1 MINIL
6 ICDDSKLSLDI
17 NKAYVSDYVTKNKI
31 KAECY
36 TFQEINEQLE
46 KLYKTVPIDIA
57 LLDIDFQRG
66 EEGIE
71 LARNIIK
78 NSPLAI
84 IIFVT
89 SHEEYA
95 LDAYNLAAFGYITK
109 PIEEKKFEK
118 VFTRAIV
125 QLRGI
130 NAIKN
135 NHTIEFVA
143 NGKKQFLKEKS
154 ILYVE
159 KSGHTVNIVTQKQ
172 TFTVYDSLKNL
183 EEKFSNLF
191 LQVNKGTLV
200 NRNYIIE
207 INDHTITITT
217 GKSFNIPSRKVK
229 EVHAAYKKKTEN
241 EFLT

>member
-17 NKAYVSDYVTKNKI
+17 NKAYISDFVRKCKV

-36 TFQEINEQLE
+36 TFREINEHLE
-46 KLYKTVPIDIA
+46 KLYQTVPIDIA
-57 LLDIDFQRG
+57 VLDIDFQRG

-71 LARNIIK
+71 LAGNIMK
-78 NSPLAI
+78 YNPLAI

-95 LDAYNLAAFGYITK
+95 LDAYNLTAFGYITK

-118 VFTRAIV
+118 LFTRALV

-130 NAIKN
+130 HAVKN
-135 NHTIEFVA
+135 NPTIDFIA
-143 NGKKQFLKEKS
+143 NGKKQLVKENS

-159 KSGHTVNIVTQKQ
+159 KSGHTVNIVTDKQ
-172 TFTVYDSLKNL
+172 TFSVYDTLKNL
-183 EEKFSNLF
+183 EERLSDLF

-200 NRNYIIE
+200 NRNYITE
-207 INDHTITITT
+207 ITDHTITITT
-217 GKSFNIPSRKVK
+217 GETFIIPVRKVK
-229 EVHAAYKKKTEN
+229 EVHAAYKRKGEN
-241 EFLT
+241 EL

>member
-17 NKAYVSDYVTKNKI
+17 NKAYVSNFVQKSKV

-36 TFQEINEQLE
+36 TFQQIDDRLSQL
-46 KLYKTVPIDIA
+46 YHSISIDIA
-57 LLDIDFQRG
+57 VLDIDFQKG

-71 LARNIIK
+71 LARNLMK
-78 NSPLAI
+78 SNPLVI

-95 LDAYNLAAFGYITK
+95 LDAFNLTAFGYITK

-118 VFTRAIV
+118 LFTKALL

-130 NAIKN
+130 HAVKN
-135 NHTIEFVA
+135 NNSIEFVA
-143 NGKKQFLKEKS
+143 NGKKQMIKENS

-159 KSGHTVNIVTQKQ
+159 KSGHIVEIVTEKQ
-172 TFTVYDSLKNL
+172 NFSVYDSLKNI
-183 EEKFSNLF
+183 EEKFSTLF
-191 LQVNKGTLV
+191 LRVNKGTLV
-200 NRNYIIE
+200 NRNYIAE
-207 INDHTITITT
+207 ITNQTITIVT
-217 GKSFNIPSRKVK
+217 GKVFDIPARKVK
-229 EVHAAYKKKTEN
+229 EVHEAYKRISDSI
-241 EFLT
+241 

>member
-17 NKAYVSDYVTKNKI
+17 NKAYVNEYATKNKVRA
-31 KAECY
+31 KCY
-36 TFQEINEQLE
+36 TFQEISKELE
-46 KLYKTVPIDIA
+46 KLYQTMPIDIA

-71 LARNIIK
+71 LARKILK
-78 NSPLAI
+78 HSPLAI

-109 PIEEKKFEK
+109 PIDEKKFER

-130 NAIKN
+130 RAIKN
-135 NHTIEFVA
+135 NHNIEFVS
-143 NGKKQFLKEKS
+143 NGKKQLIKEKN

-159 KSGHTVNIVTQKQ
+159 KSGHTVNIVTEKQ
-172 TFTVYDSLKNL
+172 TFSVYDTLKNL
-183 EEKFSNLF
+183 EEKLSNLF

-200 NRNYIIE
+200 NRNFITD
-207 INDHTITITT
+207 INDQTITITT
-217 GKSFNIPSRKVK
+217 GECFNIPGRKVK
-229 EVHAAYKKKTEN
+229 EVHAAYLEESEN
-241 EFLT
+241 EF